1 MLPTLHTTLFGAF
14 QVVDRFMEDAHA
26 RRADTFGQPSYL
38 DLAFG
43 SDNSSFAGV
52 HRFTVHREK
61 ESGHDDGDVIRITF
75 ASMVCNP
82 IQNKPRFP
90 AILHTFHKFYAK
102 LLFREGVA
110 QVLSE

>member
-1 MLPTLHTTLFGAF
+1 M
-14 QVVDRFMEDAHA
+14 VDRFIEDAHA
-26 RRADTFGQPSYL
+26 KRADTLTQSSYV

-52 HRFTVHREK
+52 HRFMVHRENK
-61 ESGHDDGDVIRITF
+61 SSPDDDDVIRITF
-75 ASMVCNP
+75 ASMACNP
-82 IQNKPRFP
+82 IQNKPIFP
-90 AILHTFHKFYAK
+90 AILHTFHKLYAQ